1 MGAALAA
8 LTASALLLL
17 TVGSALADEGTPG
30 TLTVPSAA
38 GGFRGLSLESALE
51 RLLAQGLDLLFSS
64 AVVTADMRVATEP
77 RSSDP
82 LEVLL
87 ELLEPHG
94 LTAMAGPKGRWV
106 VVAKPAPLDSPAT
119 LPVTVEKLLVT
130 TEGRQTLHGE
140 PIGAPVL
147 DLLPPERDVPHL
159 GNDVFRAAGLLSGVS
174 TSEASSRLSVRG
186 GRSDDVLVVLDGL
199 ELIAPYHLPEFD
211 SALGIV
217 AADSL
222 EHVEVISDPYPVEY
236 GDRLGGVLDMRSRTP
251 EGPLGVTVAVSTLV
265 AEATVANTF
274 ADGNGKYLATGRA
287 GNYRLALEAA
297 DRNENPRFWDV
308 FAKLDYHLQPS
319 HDLQFRVLQA
329 GDDFAIADSQDTGAY
344 DSVWRNSYLWL
355 THQGMFGRVALGES
369 TLWTGR
375 LHRDRSAASAV
386 DDGAVF
392 DLDDSREF
400 ELTGLKSVWR
410 IAVPEARWSVD
421 VGVDHREFHAEI
433 DYLANRRDLG
443 GVIPGIPPT
452 STERQFERD
461 FDFTQFGAFSSARWQ
476 VSPTLTVETGL
487 RYDHIGLTDEAH
499 TSPRVHGAWRRG
511 SGTLRAGWGWYYQS
525 QRPYELQVEDG
536 ETEVWPAERSEQR
549 LVSWE
554 QRLES
559 GAGLRIGLFQRLV
572 RRPRPRFE
580 SLFDT
585 AALYPELAAG
595 RVRLEASRG
604 RAQGL
609 ELGWV
614 SAPRLRWSAS
624 ASYTWARV
632 EDLVASVWVPRA
644 TDETHALVV
653 QGRYDLGHDWQ
664 VAAVWSYHTGWP
676 TTTITAAA
684 VEQNGEVVPVAVL
697 GPIRGD
703 RFPDYHRL
711 DLRLGHLWR
720 LRRGSLSA
728 YLDIQNLYGRSNLR
742 GFENFELSLDADGR
756 AELAR
761 DRVGWGTFQPSF
773 GLRWQWR

>member
-1 MGAALAA
+1 VVQGALPAPARA
-8 LTASALLLL
+8 D
-17 TVGSALADEGTPG
+17 GSEVSPA
-30 TLTVPSAA
+30 AA
-38 GGFRGLSLESALE
+38 GVPGGYVGLSLEAALE
-51 RLLAQGLDLLFSS
+51 RLLAGGLDLLFSN
-64 AVVTADMRVATEP
+64 AVVKPGMKVLREP
-77 RSSDP
+77 RASDP
-82 LEVLL
+82 EKLLL

-94 LTAMAGPKGRWV
+94 LTAVAGAKGRWV
-106 VVAKPAPLDSPAT
+106 VVAKSPAPDTPAA
-119 LPVTVEKLLVT
+119 LPVTVERLLVT
-130 TEGRQTLHGE
+130 TERRESLHGE

-174 TSEASSRLSVRG
+174 STEASSRLSVRG

-211 SALGIV
+211 FALGIV
-217 AADSL
+217 AAEAL

-251 EGPLGVTVAVSTLV
+251 EGPLGFSLALSTLV

-274 ADGNGKYLATGRA
+274 AEGQGNYLATGRA

-297 DRNENPRFWDV
+297 DRHENPRFWDL
-308 FAKLDYHLQPS
+308 FAKLDYRFRPTQ
-319 HDLQFRVLQA
+319 DVQFRILQA
-329 GDDFAIADSQDTGAY
+329 GDDFSVPDGQDTGAY
-344 DSVWRNSYLWL
+344 DSAWRNSYLWL
-355 THQGMFGRVALGES
+355 THQGLFGGVALAES
-369 TLWTGR
+369 TVWTGR
-375 LHRDRSAASAV
+375 LHRDRNAADAI
-386 DDGAVF
+386 DGGSVF
-392 DLDDSREF
+392 DLEDSREF

-421 VGVDHREFHAEI
+421 AGVDHREFHAEI
-433 DYLANRRDLG
+433 DYLADRRDLG
-443 GVIPGIPPT
+443 DGIPGIPPT
-452 STERQFERD
+452 SLRREVARD
-461 FDFTQFGAFSSARWQ
+461 FDFTQFGGFSSVRWQ
-476 VSPTLTVETGL
+476 LAPTFTIEAGL

-511 SGTLRAGWGWYYQS
+511 NGTLRVGWGWYYQS

-554 QRLES
+554 QRLDS
-559 GAGLRIGLFQRLV
+559 GAGLRVGLFQRLV
-572 RRPRPRFE
+572 RRPRPRYE

-595 RVRLEASRG
+595 RIRLEPSRG

-614 SAPRLRWSAS
+614 SPPRPRWSAS
-624 ASYTWARV
+624 VGYTWARV
-632 EDLVASVWVPRA
+632 EDLVASVWIPRA

-664 VAAVWSYHTGWP
+664 VAAVWTYHTGWP
-676 TTTITAAA
+676 TTAITAEV
-684 VEQNGEVVPVAVL
+684 VEQGGEPVPVAEL
-697 GPIRGD
+697 GPVRGD

-711 DLRLGHLWR
+711 DLRLGHVWR

-728 YLDIQNLYGRSNLR
+728 YLDLQNVYGRSNLR

-756 AELAR
+756 AELRR

-773 GLRWQWR
+773 GVRWQWR